1 MDIIKFNIVKR
12 KLFEVI
18 IILAATILLSELVFR
33 LHLSIERNKEQQN
46 LFLIN
51 SYVAQEIQRNLSEG
65 ISSLNAMEYILK
77 LNNFSTESFDSW
89 KTTLFDQYNKISAI
103 QLAPNGVVRKIY
115 PIENNEKAIGHDLLK
130 DKRRKKGA
138 LRAINAKEITV
149 IGPLTLIQNG
159 RKAIIARKPVFKENE
174 FWGFVIVL
182 IDLKDK
188 LLKEMSDIDQKNL
201 YYQLEGNNPDDD
213 DNPIIAQNTDS
224 SSGWM
229 SEFPIILPNSKWVLK
244 LKYKHLVYA
253 ERHEHILILTVFL
266 FTAVL
271 FSLLRIRMLNKAEK
285 LKELEERNTILAAG
299 ITANHEIKQPL
310 SVIQMYVDMIYAIC
324 QKHNVTEFQRFYPK
338 VIDSIERIT
347 KILDRFNN
355 IDSYHIDDYVKGIK
369 MVVFDDK
376 KDNENEKND

>member
-1 MDIIKFNIVKR
+1 MDNTKFNRAKR
-12 KLFEVI
+12 KFIEVT
-18 IILAATILLSELVFR
+18 IILAAALILSELVFKF
-33 LHLSIERNKEQQN
+33 HLSIERNKEQQN

-51 SYVAQEIQRNLSEG
+51 SYVAQEIQRNISEG

-77 LNNFSTESFDSW
+77 LNNFNPESFDSW
-89 KTTLFDQYNKISAI
+89 KTTVFDQYSKISAI
-103 QLAPNGVVRKIY
+103 QLAPDGVVRKIY

-138 LRAINAKEITV
+138 FRAINAKEITV
-149 IGPLTLIQNG
+149 IGPITLIQNG

-188 LLKEMSDIDQKNL
+188 LLNELSDIDQKNIF
-201 YYQLEGNNPDDD
+201 YKLEGDNPDAAE
-213 DNPIIAQNTDS
+213 NPVIAQNTDS
-224 SSGWM
+224 SSGWI
-229 SEFPIILPNSKWVLK
+229 SEFPIILPNSQWVLK
-244 LKYKHLVYA
+244 LKYKNLTPLEKY
-253 ERHEHILILTVFL
+253 EHILI
-266 FTAVL
+266 FTAFMVTAVF

-285 LKELEERNTILAAG
+285 LKELEERNTLLAAG

-324 QKHNVTEFQRFYPK
+324 KKHNITEFQRFYPK
-338 VIDSIERIT
+338 VIDSIDRIT

-369 MVVFDDK
+369 MVVFDET
-376 KDNENEKND
+376 KDNNNEKND